1 MFQTKVKIKQLLH
14 AWYRNDFLLTFFLF
28 IFFMRVRR
36 SVSGMAH
43 FPLFRGILDFPK
55 M

>member
-14 AWYRNDFLLTFFLF
+14 AWYRNDFLLTFF
-28 IFFMRVRR
+28 FFMRVRR
-36 SVSGMAH
+36 SVSGMAR

>member
-14 AWYRNDFLLTFFLF
+14 AWYRNDFLLTFFF
-28 IFFMRVRR
+28 FFMRVRR
-36 SVSGMAH
+36 SVSGMGR
-43 FPLFRGILDFPK
+43 FPLFRGIIDFPK

>member
-14 AWYRNDFLLTFFLF
+14 AWYRNDFFFFFL
-28 IFFMRVRR
+28 MRVRR
-36 SVSGMAH
+36 SVSGMAR